1 MMECMLSFI
10 MIDKYI
16 FIKHLFL
23 IKKLLAIFIH
33 SFMFQIKMEF
43 IKAHTGKLC
52 CQITKGMYIIYVQ
65 GVPRLVSQVGHTF
78 FRTYV
83 DEPGCPF
90 TC

>member
-52 CQITKGMYIIYVQ
+52 CQITKGTYMIYMYMIQ
-65 GVPRLVSQVGHTF
+65 VSN
-78 FRTYV
+78 
-83 DEPGCPF
+83 
-90 TC
+90 